1 MLKKRNLLFLSL
13 LILGAFLITGC
24 WLIPTPTYTVT
35 FDSQGGSYVDPQTVE
50 HGGLAIEPADPTKT
64 GYTFAGWYKES
75 GCINAWNFAT
85 DTVTSDITLYAKWA
99 NNTYTVTF
107 DSQGGS
113 YVGSQT
119 VEHGGKVSR
128 PTAPTKTGYTFAG
141 WYKESGCIN
150 AWNFATD
157 TVTSDITLYAK
168 WNINSYTVTFNKNDD
183 AVGDD
188 GSSNDCQ
195 RFECKPNGLCI

>member
-85 DTVTSDITLYAKWA
+85 DTVTSDITLYAKW
-99 NNTYTVTF
+99 
-107 DSQGGS
+107 
-113 YVGSQT
+113 
-119 VEHGGKVSR
+119 
-128 PTAPTKTGYTFAG
+128 
-141 WYKESGCIN
+141 
-150 AWNFATD
+150 
-157 TVTSDITLYAK
+157 
-168 WNINSYTVTFNKNDD
+168 NINSYTVTFNKNDD